1 MLDEVFIFYSKELQ
15 MYYANII
22 DSIVNEDAVLRERAC
37 RSVAQDGGLH
47 ALVPFFTQH
56 VAEKVSWQLDNRP
69 RLIISPAD
77 RC

>member
-1 MLDEVFIFYSKELQ
+1 

-22 DSIVNEDAVLRERAC
+22 DSIINEDAVLRERAC

-56 VAEKVSWQLDNRP
+56 VAEKVKMMPFQWL
-69 RLIISPAD
+69 LIIQSTSD
-77 RC
+77 RR